1 LHSLASVTTVD
12 WIAIVVIV
20 LAAFAGLRRGLVTSV
35 LSLAGLV
42 GGAILGARVA
52 PHLLS
57 GGASSPYTP
66 LAGLAGAAVGA
77 TLLEMVGTLAG
88 SFVRGSFRLTP
99 LHALD
104 SAGGLVAGL
113 ATGAALVWVLGAVA
127 LLLPG
132 QTSLRRA
139 VVRSTI
145 VRRLDEAVPP
155 RRLLNALARIDPL
168 PSIAG
173 PAPPA
178 QPPDPSI
185 LRNPSTRAA
194 ARSVVKVL
202 GTTCGV
208 GVEGSGW
215 VARRG
220 LVVTAAHVV
229 AGERDT
235 VVQQAGSAQTFRAG
249 AVVFDARNDVAVL
262 RVAGLEAPALASA
275 DPRPGASVAIVGY
288 PGNGPLTE
296 VPGRIGRTAVAISQD
311 AYGHGP
317 VTRSIT
323 SVSGRIRHGNSG
335 GPAIDRRGAVEATI
349 FAARIGSPSGFGVPA
364 QVVRRAVARA
374 GAQTVSTGRC
384 AA

>member
-1 LHSLASVTTVD
+1 
-12 WIAIVVIV
+12 
-20 LAAFAGLRRGLVTSV
+20 
-35 LSLAGLV
+35 
-42 GGAILGARVA
+42 
-52 PHLLS
+52 
-57 GGASSPYTP
+57 
-66 LAGLAGAAVGA
+66 
-77 TLLEMVGTLAG
+77 
-88 SFVRGSFRLTP
+88 
-99 LHALD
+99 
-104 SAGGLVAGL
+104 
-113 ATGAALVWVLGAVA
+113 
-127 LLLPG
+127 
-132 QTSLRRA
+132 RRA

-215 VARRG
+215 VARQGR
-220 LVVTAAHVV
+220 VVTAAHVV

-235 VVQQAGSAQTFRAG
+235 VVQQAGSAQTFRAR